1 MPSRSG
7 SPRVS
12 FWLVAAMLGM
22 VSMPAYF
29 TLHRVRV
36 TPPAVSLA
44 PQPSPYGYTVSLLLF
59 IVPIVVILWWLVPQD
74 GIRISKKSF
83 LITLAL
89 TVPLGAALDFFF
101 AHRFLTFPNPGATVG
116 IRAPALGG
124 GVP

>member
-1 MPSRSG
+1 MPHLNRLP

-22 VSMPAYF
+22 VSVPSYF

-59 IVPIVVILWWLVPQD
+59 IVPIVVILFWLVPRE
-74 GIRISKKSF
+74 GITVSKR
-83 LITLAL
+83 AL
-89 TVPLGAALDFFF
+89 TWTVGLLFPLGAALDFFF
-101 AHRFLTFPNPGATVG
+101 ASFFFTFPH
-116 IRAPALGG
+116 
-124 GVP
+124 